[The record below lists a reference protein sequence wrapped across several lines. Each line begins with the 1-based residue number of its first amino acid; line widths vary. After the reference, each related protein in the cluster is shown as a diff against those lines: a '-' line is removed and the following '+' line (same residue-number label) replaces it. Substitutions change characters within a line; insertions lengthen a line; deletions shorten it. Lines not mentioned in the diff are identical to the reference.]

1 MANKQPADKSA
12 QTTLQRGKACLRCR
26 KRKMKC
32 DGVKP
37 ACQQCVRAKKP
48 DACEYDDGKG
58 KTRTQLM
65 RETILRLERRVR
77 ELEDPE
83 YVSPAVTL
91 YDPHGHSRSGSSASS
106 VDSPDGSFLS
116 VPHSPFPS
124 GSPSSPAAAWTRVC
138 LSSNSDLHLPSL
150 IVCQNVP
157 SPSPTPFLSEM
168 FFEEP
173 RSYLHMSPDLGSILL
188 DIFAPHQQQCGL
200 GIDIHQL
207 RESLHR
213 NPSERSHPVLL
224 NAIYLWA
231 CFVSRPEP
239 LCQNEDHY
247 LRLVLETLPDAL
259 KSTDKIVDAIQ
270 ASCLLSMY
278 YLANG
283 RMCEGGYHASAAA
296 ALAVQAG
303 LGRNAFQNDLW
314 PPACSF
320 EDFDLK
326 PAKTAPQDD
335 ARIMS
340 FWQIFS
346 LDRCWSVFLQ
356 RPSIIPDGPDARNVI
371 SCPWPQDLGSY
382 ETGLISGC
390 SPLPTVRAF
399 LNGDVSSGGFSAIVL
414 RAKASALFAQADAVA
429 NLAGMKQNGRFA
441 DEVTALDHTI
451 SLFLSMLL
459 PINQLNQVMPE
470 ERQSLILAHTL
481 ANCAV
486 LHLHRASAHGD
497 SVSFEKCS
505 HAVRACV
512 NVMRQITEQDY
523 PFLDPVLAPCWSSI
537 SDHLV
542 VELDTMESA
551 WPSMNVSEIRDELS
565 TILQA
570 MTIFATRYP
579 VITPDLNRLRKRLM
593 S

>member
-1 MANKQPADKSA
+1 MDPGLFIFQFRFALTFSDRVPECAFSLPYTFPIRDVF
-12 QTTLQRGKACLRCR
+12 RGATVLSPHVARFGF
-26 KRKMKC
+26 
-32 DGVKP
+32 D
-37 ACQQCVRAKKP
+37 
-48 DACEYDDGKG
+48 
-58 KTRTQLM
+58 T
-65 RETILRLERRVR
+65 
-77 ELEDPE
+77 
-83 YVSPAVTL
+83 VSDNRNL
-91 YDPHGHSRSGSSASS
+91 
-106 VDSPDGSFLS
+106 LS
-116 VPHSPFPS
+116 YRPVE
-124 GSPSSPAAAWTRVC
+124 
-138 LSSNSDLHLPSL
+138 PSL
-150 IVCQNVP
+150 LL
-157 SPSPTPFLSEM
+157 LS
-168 FFEEP
+168 
-173 RSYLHMSPDLGSILL
+173 RL

-259 KSTDKIVDAIQ
+259 KSTDKLVDAIQ

-382 ETGLISGC
+382 ETVRDFSFLI
-390 SPLPTVRAF
+390 
-399 LNGDVSSGGFSAIVL
+399 
-414 RAKASALFAQADAVA
+414 
-429 NLAGMKQNGRFA
+429 
-441 DEVTALDHTI
+441 VT
-451 SLFLSMLL
+451 M
-459 PINQLNQVMPE
+459 
-470 ERQSLILAHTL
+470 
-481 ANCAV
+481 
-486 LHLHRASAHGD
+486 
-497 SVSFEKCS
+497 
-505 HAVRACV
+505 
-512 NVMRQITEQDY
+512 Y
-523 PFLDPVLAPCWSSI
+523 
-537 SDHLV
+537 
-542 VELDTMESA
+542 
-551 WPSMNVSEIRDELS
+551 
-565 TILQA
+565 
-570 MTIFATRYP
+570 
-579 VITPDLNRLRKRLM
+579 
-593 S
+593 